1 MFQNNKLEIACFN
14 LESALIAQENGADRV
29 ELCVEM
35 NLGGITPSL
44 QLIKEARKKLS
55 IDLYVMIR
63 PRGGNF
69 VYSEEEF
76 KIMKNQISEIKKLN
90 VNGFVFGILNSDN
103 TINLVK
109 NIELVELANPFPC
122 TFHKAFDEVVN
133 PFEALEE
140 LIECG
145 FQTILTSGNAPNVN
159 KGINQL
165 ERLVEKAIDKI
176 NIMPGGSL
184 RSSNLNEIKQKTKA
198 NFFHSSAITD
208 ATEIANPIEIQKLK
222 SILNA

>member
-1 MFQNNKLEIACFN
+1 MAKLEIACFN
-14 LESALIAQENGADRV
+14 LESTLIAQENSADRV
-29 ELCVEM
+29 ELCAEM
-35 NLGGITPSL
+35 NIGGITPSL
-44 QLIKEARKKLS
+44 ELIKEAREKLN

-76 KIMKNQISEIKKLN
+76 ETMKNQISEIKKLN
-90 VNGFVFGILNSDN
+90 INGFVFGILNSDN
-103 TINLVK
+103 TINK
-109 NIELVELANPFPC
+109 DQNKELVELAKPFPC
-122 TFHKAFDEVVN
+122 TFHRAFDAVVN

-159 KGINQL
+159 EGINQL
-165 ERLVEKAIDKI
+165 EMLVQKANNRI

-184 RSSNLNEIKQKTKA
+184 RSSNIQEIKQKTKA

-208 ATEIANPIEIQKLK
+208 ETEIASPIEIQKLK

>member
-1 MFQNNKLEIACFN
+1 MFQNKKLEIACFN
-14 LESALIAQENGADRV
+14 LESTLIAQENGADRV

-109 NIELVELANPFPC
+109 NKELVELANPFPC

-140 LIECG
+140 LMECG

-165 ERLVEKAIDKI
+165 ERLVEKAIDRI

-184 RSSNLNEIKQKTKA
+184 RSSNIQEIKKITKA

>member
-1 MFQNNKLEIACFN
+1 MKQLEIACFN

-109 NIELVELANPFPC
+109 NKELVELANPFPC

-140 LIECG
+140 LMECG
-145 FQTILTSGNAPNVN
+145 FQIILTSGNAPNVN

-165 ERLVEKAIDKI
+165 ERLVEKAIDRI

-198 NFFHSSAITD
+198 NYFHSSAITD

>member
-1 MFQNNKLEIACFN
+1 MNKLEIACFN
-14 LESALIAQENGADRV
+14 LESALIAQENDADRV
-29 ELCVEM
+29 ELCMEM
-35 NLGGITPSL
+35 YLGGITPSFE
-44 QLIKEARKKLS
+44 LIKEARKQLS
-55 IDLYVMIR
+55 IDLFVMIR

-76 KIMKNQISEIKKLN
+76 EIMKNQISEIKKLN
-90 VNGFVFGILNSDN
+90 VNGFVFGILNSEN

-109 NIELVELANPFPC
+109 NKELVELAKPFPC
-122 TFHKAFDEVVN
+122 TFHRAFDEVVN
-133 PFEALEE
+133 PFEALEK

-159 KGINQL
+159 EGINQL
-165 ERLVEKAIDKI
+165 ERLVQKANDRI

-184 RSSNLNEIKQKTKA
+184 RSFNLDEIKQKTKA

-208 ATEIANPIEIQKLK
+208 ATEIANPVEIRKLK
-222 SILNA
+222 AILYA